1 MLAKIGKDAR
11 LLALLFEALECALEV
26 LVVMNDD
33 FRQNLLPPFVAF
45 VRRQL
50 DRPLNLADL
59 QWLYNPFSW
68 ECGFGTN
75 GTETERPDRG

>member
-1 MLAKIGKDAR
+1 
-11 LLALLFEALECALEV
+11 
-26 LVVMNDD
+26 MNDD

-59 QWLYNPFSW
+59 QWLYNPFCQAKVEMSPSL
-68 ECGFGTN
+68 TK
-75 GTETERPDRG
+75 

>member
-1 MLAKIGKDAR
+1 MTMLAKIGEDAR

-45 VRRQL
+45 AAPVL
-50 DRPLNLADL
+50 DRLLNLGDSGESN
-59 QWLYNPFSW
+59 NPFW
-68 ECGFGTN
+68 LN
-75 GTETERPDRG
+75 